1 MMIFSWYLESQQ
13 VFCTFCVDWQEGCSV
28 CIKPV
33 KNSHTKW
40 D

>member
-1 MMIFSWYLESQQ
+1 MTIFSLCLESQQ
-13 VFCTFCVDWQEGCSV
+13 VSYTFCVGWQEGCSV